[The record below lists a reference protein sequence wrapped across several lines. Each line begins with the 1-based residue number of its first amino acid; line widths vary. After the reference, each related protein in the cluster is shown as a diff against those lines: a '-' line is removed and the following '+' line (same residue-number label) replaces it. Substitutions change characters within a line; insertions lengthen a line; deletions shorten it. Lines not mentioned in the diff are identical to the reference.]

1 MPEPGGRGCG
11 RATIHAAS
19 LDPNAD
25 CHPSRATCRFAGMQ
39 ASDDRT
45 ARNFG
50 WLVVGLAVVLQWGWA
65 LWSPTQPI
73 SDFKQYYEIASEFAA
88 TGQLSLDG
96 RPCFFQ
102 PPAWPFALGCLFK
115 VTGPSVLAGKLLNAL
130 LTSATVV
137 MLWSLLLKFARPGWQ
152 RVLVFAPVAL
162 CPLWIGY
169 VSVLGTECL
178 SAFLLVATVWTMTF
192 LRARWLVSGIVL
204 GLLVLNRPQFQLLI
218 PALLLWSLWHGRGMF
233 WRVLVWSL
241 VAAAVVAPWTL
252 RNQRVTGH
260 FVTVAGYSG
269 YVLLINNNGSNPT
282 TGWMPLSDIAFRDE
296 DRARFASLGVEDLL
310 GPGDEDEKRFRW
322 TPPVDALARSIAVQ
336 WILDNPGEFL
346 RKAAIRLWRMYGDS
360 VELTTWITRGTEW
373 PAPVL
378 HYRRA
383 VGWVAFAAAVF
394 GILRLLRRD
403 THPALIVTV
412 AMYGLGIATAAV
424 FEGQGRYALPTWP
437 LVALLAVGA
446 RPRAAGPSP
455 SPVLQEP

>member
-1 MPEPGGRGCG
+1 
-11 RATIHAAS
+11 
-19 LDPNAD
+19 
-25 CHPSRATCRFAGMQ
+25 MQ

-45 ARNFG
+45 ARNLG

-73 SDFKQYYEIASEFAA
+73 SDFQRYYEVASEFAA
-88 TGQLSLDG
+88 TGELSHQG
-96 RPCFFQ
+96 RPYIFQ
-102 PPAWPFALGCLFK
+102 PPAWPFTLGCLFK
-115 VTGPSVLAGKLLNAL
+115 LTGPSVLAGKLLNAL
-130 LTSATVV
+130 LGSLAVA
-137 MLWSLLLKFARPGWQ
+137 MLWSLLLRLARPGWL
-152 RVLVFAPVAL
+152 RVVAFAPVAL

-169 VSVLGTECL
+169 TSVLGTECL
-178 SAFLLVATVWTMTF
+178 SAFLMVTTVWTMIF
-192 LRARWLVSGIVL
+192 APGRWLVSGLCL
-204 GLLVLNRPQFQLLI
+204 GLLVLNRPQYQLLI

-233 WRVLVWSL
+233 WRVLLWSL

-252 RNQRVTGH
+252 RNLRVTGS

-269 YVLLINNNGSNPT
+269 YVLLVNNNGGNPE
-282 TGWMPLSDIAFRDE
+282 TGWMPLSDIELTAADRERFEAVGAGDLFR
-296 DRARFASLGVEDLL
+296 
-310 GPGDEDEKRFRW
+310 PGDEDAKTFRW
-322 TPPVDALARSIAVQ
+322 TPAVDAIASSIAVR
-336 WILDNPGEFL
+336 WILANPGEFL
-346 RKAAIRLWRMYGDS
+346 RKAAVRLWRMYGDS
-360 VELTTWITRGTEW
+360 VEMTTWITRGTEW

-383 VGWVAFAAAVF
+383 IGWLAFAAAVF
-394 GILRLLRRD
+394 GMLRLLRRD

-446 RPRAAGPSP
+446 RPRAAASP